1 MSEFGFSFDASACE
15 RCGGKCCTGESGY
28 IWIDESEIAALA
40 VKFEISPAELKRT
53 YLDKIGAKFSVKE
66 KPFEGGL
73 SCVFFDEAQRN
84 CGIYELRPKQCR
96 SFPFW
101 EYFKTHTKEL
111 EEECIGVRFLAEF

>member
-1 MSEFGFSFDASACE
+1 M
-15 RCGGKCCTGESGY
+15 RVRLRR
-28 IWIDESEIAALA
+28 WRQNL
-40 VKFEISPAELKRT
+40 KFRPQGLKRIKEI
-53 YLDKIGAKFSVKE
+53 YLQKIGAKFSVKE

-73 SCVFFDEAQRN
+73 ACVFFDEARRN

-111 EEECIGVRFLAEF
+111 EEECIGVRF

>member
-40 VKFEISPAELKRT
+40 VKFKISPARLKEI
-53 YLDKIGAKFSVKE
+53 YLQKIGAKFGVKE

-73 SCVFFDEAQRN
+73 ACVFFDEAQRN

-96 SFPFW
+96 SFPFLGI
-101 EYFKTHTKEL
+101 F
-111 EEECIGVRFLAEF
+111 